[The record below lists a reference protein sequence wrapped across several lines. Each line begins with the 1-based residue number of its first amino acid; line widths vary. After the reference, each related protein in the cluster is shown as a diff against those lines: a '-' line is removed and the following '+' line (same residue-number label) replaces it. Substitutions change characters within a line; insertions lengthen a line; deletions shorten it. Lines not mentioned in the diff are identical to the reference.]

1 MWTQEE
7 ISKRI
12 RDQLYLLDPEVSA
25 EVGTPE
31 RKIIDVVA
39 QSLADIQF
47 QNFIQDYQF
56 DIDTKFGQDL
66 DDFVQLF
73 GFARQTAK
81 RATGFITFQRNQA
94 AADPT
99 LIPAG
104 TQVSTAGNSITGAI
118 SFVTIFDAILNT
130 DQQFVK
136 IPVEALIPGT
146 GSNVPAN
153 SILLVNT
160 TFTNVSSV
168 TNDSPTVGGSDSEND
183 DELKL
188 RFKNNIFRNIA
199 GVEDQFLAIAIANQY
214 TNRATVLKAAN
225 KFSEYLQFDSVVT
238 PGTVTSANRNAKYI
252 YDYNYFV
259 SGQGNDTSEFYNPD
273 TEYNF
278 VVYDDVANG
287 VQYPKVTIDRSR
299 NNPSPIGTPSVTIY
313 NSVTDGFLN
322 SEYQYA
328 YSYVYD
334 LGGESTLSPLS
345 GLVTITD
352 GSAVVSDLANS
363 ALTSSQGGT
372 VRYKNVYRK
381 DTLYDNTWNFMG
393 SVTATTTYFSDNL
406 LMGTPQDPPATGLDD
421 DKVIFLEHDYISKW
435 SRNIVNNSTGYSNL
449 NKIDIYISGK
459 EIDNATDII
468 NGNGNII
475 NNTIDDKHYY
485 KNYVRQYSGSYSSVG
500 NYAVNLLWTPVET
513 LPSELT
519 INGNTYYLAGPDVVS
534 PDYWLIK
541 DVTNLRDSYR
551 CRDGIELSSAM
562 ANAVSNTSYPVDYTF
577 NKLPFLTNQVIE
589 SHKQLGQDVLVH
601 TANFRNFLVNL
612 EIIYTNGFVVDS
624 VNSSIAA
631 NLTTYFNRQRFG
643 AVIQYNDIINIIFQ
657 TSGVTNAKILTST
670 DVAGTEYSANYGIQE
685 INPDGSVNTTYSP
698 EDPNYQVG
706 FSLNDIDLP
715 AFYGLGPVDMTT
727 PVQKTQS
734 TWL

>member
-1 MWTQEE
+1 MWTQED

-25 EVGTPE
+25 DVGTPE

-47 QNFIQDYQF
+47 DNFVQDYQF

-81 RATGFITFQRNQA
+81 RAAGFVTFRRNQA
-94 AADPT
+94 ATDPT

-104 TQVSTAGNSITGAI
+104 TQVSTAGNSLTGAI
-118 SFVTIFDAILNT
+118 SFVTIFDGILNT
-130 DQQFVK
+130 NEQFVK
-136 IPVEALIPGT
+136 VPVESLVPGT

-153 SILLVNT
+153 SIVLVNT
-160 TFTNVSSV
+160 TFTNISSV
-168 TNDSPTVGGSDSEND
+168 SNEAPISGGSNSESD

-199 GVEDQFLAIAIANQY
+199 GVEDQFLAIAVANQY
-214 TNRATVLKAAN
+214 TNRATIIKPSN
-225 KFSEYLQFDSVVT
+225 KFSEYLQFDSVIT

-252 YDYNYFV
+252 YDYNYYV

-278 VVYDDVANG
+278 IVASDIANG
-287 VQYPKVTIDRSR
+287 LQYPQVSIDLTK
-299 NNPSPIGTPSVTIY
+299 NNPSPIGTPSVNIY
-313 NSVTDGFLN
+313 NTVVDGALN
-322 SEYQYA
+322 SDYQYA
-328 YSYVYD
+328 YSYVYS

-345 GLVTITD
+345 GVVTITD
-352 GSAVVSDLANS
+352 GSAVVSGLATS

-372 VRYKNVYRK
+372 VSYKNVYRK
-381 DTLYDNTWNFMG
+381 DILYDNAWNLMGTVAG
-393 SVTATTTYFSDNL
+393 SVTYFSDNL
-406 LMGTPQDPPATGLDD
+406 LVGTPQDPPATGLGTG
-421 DKVIFLEHDYISKW
+421 KVIFLEHDYMSKW
-435 SRNIVNNSTGYSNL
+435 SRNVVDTYTGYSNL

-459 EIDNATDII
+459 DIDNATDVV
-468 NGNGNII
+468 NGSGNLL
-475 NNTIDDKHYY
+475 NNNIDNKYYY
-485 KNYVRQYSGSYSSVG
+485 KNYVRQYTGSYGSV
-500 NYAVNLLWTPVET
+500 NNSVVNLLWTPVET
-513 LPSELT
+513 APSQLT
-519 INGNTYYLAGPDVVS
+519 INGNTYYSAGPGVTN
-534 PDYWLIK
+534 PDYWLVK
-541 DVTNLRDSYR
+541 DVTNLRDSHR
-551 CRDGIELSSAM
+551 CRDGIEMGTAMVNAISS
-562 ANAVSNTSYPVDYTF
+562 TSYPIEYTF

-624 VNSSIAA
+624 VNTLIAT
-631 NLTTYFNRQRFG
+631 NLSEYFNRQRFG
-643 AVIQYNDIINIIFQ
+643 AIIQYNNIINIVFQ
-657 TSGVTNAKILTST
+657 TSGVNNAQILTSG
-670 DVAGTEYSANYGIQE
+670 DVYGTPYSSYYGIQE
-685 INPDGSVNTTYSP
+685 INPDGSIKTTYSP
-698 EDPNYQVG
+698 ENPDYLTG
-706 FSLNDIDLP
+706 FSLGDIDLP
-715 AFYGLGPVDMTT
+715 ALYGLGPVNMTA
-727 PVQKTQS
+727 PIQRTQS